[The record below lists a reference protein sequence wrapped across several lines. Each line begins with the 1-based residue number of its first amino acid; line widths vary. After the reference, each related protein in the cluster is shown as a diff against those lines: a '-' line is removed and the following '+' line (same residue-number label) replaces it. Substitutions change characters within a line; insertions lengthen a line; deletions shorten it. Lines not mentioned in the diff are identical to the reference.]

1 MPFCHKVPAD
11 AGRVGPP
18 IFCWADSWTVLR
30 VSGWTRGGHLDTFP
44 HNCQDVGGACAGAWV
59 ALLTES
65 LRTTWADPLAFSGW
79 SRSYIIENITR

>member
-44 HNCQDVGGACAGAWV
+44 HNCQDVGARAGA
-59 ALLTES
+59 LGRTSYRES
-65 LRTTWADPLAFSGW
+65 
-79 SRSYIIENITR
+79 SYDMG